1 MPRENAPRKFGSSG
15 LIFIF
20 VHWCFPVNFVKFLRM
35 PFLQNTSGRLLL
47 KKTCHAGWVF
57 YELFHLSQGSGWV
70 LIKYCAL
77 VSLTVKQCFSWSS
90 RFVCSLVALS
100 FKFWKFFHATASF
113 ICTELGRRFNDRN
126 LTSNEASV
134 IFDIS

>member
-57 YELFHLSQGSGWV
+57 YKLFS
-70 LIKYCAL
+70 Y
-77 VSLTVKQCFSWSS
+77 FS
-90 RFVCSLVALS
+90 RFRMGAYKVLCFGFTHCETVLFL
-100 FKFWKFFHATASF
+100 KF
-113 ICTELGRRFNDRN
+113 
-126 LTSNEASV
+126 
-134 IFDIS
+134 